1 VTDASFK
8 KPIRIAIVEDDPVLR
23 KLLVSTLQA
32 DADYAVVAEFGEGK
46 AAVAAIP
53 HLAPDIVLVDLGLPD
68 MSGIDVIRQLKA
80 MNAAGNVMV
89 VTTFGDERTITA
101 ALEAGADGYLL
112 KGVALE
118 ELRRDVHFSAKRR
131 IAAVADDRAQA
142 VEPSSVQGFRAKAG
156 QWRRQRP
163 HQARARNTGNDRQG
177 FFLRGNVENLR
188 HLGCDGA

>member
-118 ELRRDVHFSAKRR
+118 ELRRDVHFLQNGGSPLS
-131 IAAVADDRAQA
+131 
-142 VEPSSVQGFRAKAG
+142 PSSVQGFRAKAG